1 MLSVQPFKTGDVV
14 VIKLMTGEEIIT
26 KLVEPDITAYSI
38 SRPLVFTMH
47 PQTGQPALIPW
58 LMSLNPKD
66 PKPVVINK
74 SAVVGM
80 TMPAKEIA
88 DSYTQATTGIVT
100 APPGF
105 TL

>member
-1 MLSVQPFKTGDVV
+1 MLSVQPFKSGDVV

-26 KLVEPDITAYSI
+26 KLVEPDLTAYSI

-58 LMSLNPKD
+58 LMSLSPKD
-66 PKPVVINK
+66 PKPIVINK

-88 DSYTQATTGIVT
+88 DSYTQATTGIVP

>member
-1 MLSVQPFKTGDVV
+1 MLSVQPFKSGDVV
-14 VIKLMTGEEIIT
+14 VIKLVTGEEIIT
-26 KLVEPDITAYSI
+26 KLVEPDVTSYSI

-80 TMPAKEIA
+80 TTPAKEIA
-88 DSYTQATTGIVT
+88 DSYTQVTTGIVP
-100 APPGF
+100 APAGF
-105 TL
+105 ML